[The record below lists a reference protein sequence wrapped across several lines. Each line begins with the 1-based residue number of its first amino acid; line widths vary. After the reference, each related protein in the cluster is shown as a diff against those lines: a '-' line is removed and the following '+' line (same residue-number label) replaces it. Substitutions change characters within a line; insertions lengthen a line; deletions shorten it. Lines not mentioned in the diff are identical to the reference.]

1 LAETPPQADG
11 VLKKFQEG
19 AEMGSNYYNGSEKR
33 NYIRIVYKPNQ
44 RPILKVK
51 QHEFEVS
58 DISATGLRLLNDKNI
73 QLGEDWINLT
83 AILLDGEAI
92 EMEGKI
98 VWKKNDEFGLRLRTF
113 IPTSV
118 ISKQSRFG
126 N

>member
-1 LAETPPQADG
+1 
-11 VLKKFQEG
+11 
-19 AEMGSNYYNGSEKR
+19 MGSNYYNGSEKR

-58 DISATGLRLLNDKNI
+58 DISATGLRLLNDRNI

-98 VWKKNDEFGLRLRTF
+98 VWKKDDEFGLRLRTF

-118 ISKQSRFG
+118 ISRQRRYG